1 MSFFVKPDQAAKV
14 WFGNYSVA
22 AAWLGLAL
30 ALILSPAR
38 FGTSICWVQ
47 DVTGIPCLG
56 CGLTRSLSCALRGM
70 FSASWHYHPMGI
82 LILMLF
88 LIIAGQSLLPQP
100 WRRRGADFVESHA
113 LIFRIFY
120 FAVVLLFVAF
130 GVGRAAWHCLGW

>member
-1 MSFFVKPDQAAKV
+1 MQCFHPDSPVAKL
-14 WFGNYSVA
+14 WFGPFSVV
-22 AAWLGLAL
+22 AAWLGLAF
-30 ALILSPAR
+30 ALVLSPDR
-38 FGTSICWVQ
+38 FGVSICWVQ

-113 LIFRIFY
+113 LTFRI
-120 FAVVLLFVAF
+120 
-130 GVGRAAWHCLGW
+130 